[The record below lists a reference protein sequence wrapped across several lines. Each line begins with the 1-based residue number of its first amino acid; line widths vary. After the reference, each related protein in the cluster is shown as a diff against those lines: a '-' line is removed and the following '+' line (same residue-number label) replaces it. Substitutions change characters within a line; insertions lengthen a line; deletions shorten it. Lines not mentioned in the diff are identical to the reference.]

1 MVNLPHLQKHHLF
14 VCHFGGQGMDL
25 KFGGI
30 DLRFGKPPAGLTN
43 PAGTWTCQSLTI
55 IERGGDRM
63 DFELTK
69 EQKQIQKSVR
79 EFVKGEF
86 KKDLILELE
95 ENHQY
100 PTDIWKK
107 AAELGFI
114 GIHFPE
120 AYSGMGLGVMEN
132 ILVAEE
138 LCRGDSSV
146 GACLILA
153 DFASEI
159 ILHFGS
165 DEQKKAWLPKVAEGE
180 VLSCGAFTEPDHGS
194 DITRMETTAVKDG
207 DEWIINGTKIFITNG
222 GPLAG
227 FYSVLCQTDPE
238 AQPTHRG
245 MSLIL
250 VEADR
255 AGVSTASVGVK
266 MGIRMMDTAEV
277 NFKDA
282 RVPLSNL
289 IGKENKGFYQVLE
302 FFDESRILIAA
313 QGLGTAQG
321 AFDRALAYVKSRE
334 QFGKKIAQ
342 FQITQHKLADMATK
356 IEMAQLLVYKAAWN
370 FDQGRID
377 PKLTS
382 MAKMVAGRTAVEV
395 ADEAIQLLGGY
406 GYMLEY
412 EVERFY
418 RDAKIC
424 ELYEGTKEIQ
434 KNTIASSLIGKLK

>member
-1 MVNLPHLQKHHLF
+1 M
-14 VCHFGGQGMDL
+14 
-25 KFGGI
+25 
-30 DLRFGKPPAGLTN
+30 
-43 PAGTWTCQSLTI
+43 
-55 IERGGDRM
+55 E
-63 DFELTK
+63 FELTK
-69 EQKQIQKSVR
+69 EQKDIQRSVR
-79 EFVKGEF
+79 EFVKKEF
-86 KKDLILELE
+86 DRDKIAEMDEKHE
-95 ENHQY
+95 Y
-100 PTDIWKK
+100 PVDIWKK

-120 AYSGMGLGVMEN
+120 KYSGMDYGVMEN

-146 GACLILA
+146 GACLMLA

-159 ILHFGS
+159 VLHFGS
-165 DEQKKAWLPKVAEGE
+165 EEMKSKWLPKVAEGE

-194 DITRMETTAVKDG
+194 DITRMDTTAVKEG
-207 DEWIINGTKIFITNG
+207 DEWVINGTKIFITNG

-238 AQPTHRG
+238 AQPSHRG
-245 MSLIL
+245 MSLLL

-255 AGVSTASVGVK
+255 PGVTAATVGNK
-266 MGIRMMDTAEV
+266 MGIRSMHTAEV
-277 NFKDA
+277 VFKDV
-282 RVPLSNL
+282 RVPAENL
-289 IGKENKGFYQVLE
+289 IGEEGKGFYQVLE

-321 AFDRALAYVKSRE
+321 AFDRALDYIKSRE
-334 QFGKKIAQ
+334 QFGKKIGQ
-342 FQITQHKLADMATK
+342 FQVNQHKIADMATRL
-356 IEMAQLLVYKAAWN
+356 EMVRLLVYKAAWN

-382 MAKMVAGRTAVEV
+382 MAKMAAGRLAVEV

-406 GYMLEY
+406 GYMQEY
-412 EVERFY
+412 EVERFA

-434 KNTIASSLIGKLK
+434 KNTIAGAILGKLK

>member
-1 MVNLPHLQKHHLF
+1 
-14 VCHFGGQGMDL
+14 
-25 KFGGI
+25 
-30 DLRFGKPPAGLTN
+30 
-43 PAGTWTCQSLTI
+43 
-55 IERGGDRM
+55 M
-63 DFELTK
+63 DFELNK
-69 EQKQIQKSVR
+69 EQIQIQKSVR

-86 KKDLILELE
+86 KKDLIVELE
-95 ENHQY
+95 EKHEY
-100 PTDIWKK
+100 PKDIWKK

-120 AYSGMGLGVMEN
+120 EYSGMGLGVMEN

-146 GACLILA
+146 GACMILA

-165 DEQKKAWLPKVAEGE
+165 EDQKKTWLPKVAEGE

-207 DEWIINGTKIFITNG
+207 DEWVINGTKIFITNG

-227 FYSVLCQTDPE
+227 FYSVLCQTDPD
-238 AQPTHRG
+238 ASPSHRG

-255 AGVSTASVGVK
+255 PGVSTASVGVK

-277 NFKDA
+277 NFKDV
-282 RVPLSNL
+282 RVPVSNI
-289 IGKENKGFYQVLE
+289 IGKENRGFYQVLE

-321 AFDRALAYVKSRE
+321 AFDRALAYIKSRE

-342 FQITQHKLADMATK
+342 FQVNQHKIADMATK
-356 IEMAQLLVYKAAWN
+356 IEMARLLVYKAAWN

-395 ADEAIQLLGGY
+395 CDEAIQLLGGY

-412 EVERFY
+412 EVERFA

-434 KNTIASSLIGKLK
+434 KNTIASSVLGKLK

>member
-1 MVNLPHLQKHHLF
+1 M
-14 VCHFGGQGMDL
+14 
-25 KFGGI
+25 
-30 DLRFGKPPAGLTN
+30 
-43 PAGTWTCQSLTI
+43 
-55 IERGGDRM
+55 E
-63 DFELTK
+63 FELTK
-69 EQKQIQKSVR
+69 EQTRIQQSVR
-79 EFVKGEF
+79 EFVKKEF
-86 KKDLILELE
+86 QKDLIAELDE
-95 ENHQY
+95 KHEF
-100 PTDIWKK
+100 PVDIWKK

-120 AYSGMGLGVMEN
+120 KYSGMGYGVMEN

-159 ILHFGS
+159 VLHFGS
-165 DEQKKAWLPKVAEGE
+165 EEQKSTWLPQVAEGE

-207 DEWIINGTKIFITNG
+207 DEWVVNGSKIFITNG

-227 FYSVLCQTDPE
+227 FYSVLCQTDPD
-238 AQPTHRG
+238 ASPSHRG
-245 MSLIL
+245 QSLIL

-255 AGVSTASVGVK
+255 PGVSATSVGTK
-266 MGIRMMDTAEV
+266 MGIRAMHTAEV
-277 NFKDA
+277 VFKDV
-282 RVPLSNL
+282 RVPAANL
-289 IGKENKGFYQVLE
+289 IGKENRGFYQVLE

-321 AFDRALAYVKSRE
+321 ALDRALAHVKSRE

-342 FQITQHKLADMATK
+342 FQITQHKIADMATK
-356 IEMAQLLVYKAAWN
+356 IEQARLLVYKAAWN

-382 MAKMVAGRTAVEV
+382 MAKMAAGRCAVEV
-395 ADEAIQLLGGY
+395 CDEAIQLLGGY
-406 GYMLEY
+406 GYMLDY
-412 EVERFY
+412 EVERFA

-424 ELYEGTKEIQ
+424 ELYEGTREIQ
-434 KNTIASSLIGKLK
+434 KNTIASAILGKLK